1 MQRCGKVYAAVA
13 LDSSVLL
20 ADAGCSLACIQ
31 LSCVLFLGSVLFFA
45 YGQDAWCVAT

>member
-1 MQRCGKVYAAVA
+1 VCAAVL

-31 LSCVLFLGSVLFFA
+31 LSVVLFLGSILFLA
-45 YGQDAWCVAT
+45 YGEDAW